1 MSRRVLIIEDSPTTR
16 AVIKVYLVG
25 RQLEFLEAPDGQ
37 AGLALAQQHL
47 PEVIIVDLKMPGM
60 DGMTFCRLVR
70 GEQALKKTPII
81 VLTFSKSPEVMS
93 EALAAGATEFMVKPI
108 DGARLAER
116 IASYLEAHR

>member
-25 RQLEFLEAPDGQ
+25 RQLEFLEAPDGL

-70 GEQALKKTPII
+70 GERALKETPII
-81 VLTFSKSPEVMS
+81 VLTFSRSPEVMK
-93 EALAAGATEFMVKPI
+93 EALAAGATEFMEKPI

-116 IASYLEAHR
+116 IANYLEARR